1 MNCLLDDIE
10 LRLIFLG
17 GTMVSSLPTIS
28 TNRTL
33 KKACT
38 IWSASSVKVPW
49 FLSWGGGE
57 SVVVLENFFL
67 EEHDRVFR
75 GEVSWRLQ
83 LSNGSTGRKFSM
95 HAKSLQSCPTLC
107 NPMDH
112 NPPAFSVHGIFQER
126 ILEKVVMPSS
136 RGLSDP
142 GIGPVSLLSPA
153 LGDGFF
159 ITSTNW
165 KPRNQANVAKC
176 KQFVKMGRGN
186 MDIHCDII
194 PVFQ

>member
-1 MNCLLDDIE
+1 M
-10 LRLIFLG
+10 
-17 GTMVSSLPTIS
+17 
-28 TNRTL
+28 
-33 KKACT
+33 
-38 IWSASSVKVPW
+38 
-49 FLSWGGGE
+49 
-57 SVVVLENFFL
+57 VVLENFFL

-75 GEVSWRLQ
+75 DKESWHLQ
-83 LSNGSTGRKFSM
+83 LSNGSTERKVSM

-107 NPMDH
+107 KPVDH
-112 NPPAFSVHGIFQER
+112 NPPGFSVHGILQAR

-165 KPRNQANVAKC
+165 EAQKSSKC
-176 KQFVKMGRGN
+176 GQM
-186 MDIHCDII
+186 
-194 PVFQ
+194 